1 MNSKINGGGSDFV
14 SGKLHSQA
22 HDVDGSG
29 AMVLSRFVQKGAIL
43 KRAECSN
50 REETDTKMQG
60 AIYYS

>member
-22 HDVDGSG
+22 HDVDEVG

-43 KRAECSN
+43 RARCSN